1 MSSQRSKTILSMGL
15 KLTQKPTLQQLY
27 CKDSDGCSS
36 CYANNPAGLTC
47 TPFIKN
53 VFIISEENFDKLK
66 LQGFK
71 I

>member
-1 MSSQRSKTILSMGL
+1 MNSQRKGTTRMSLEI
-15 KLTQKPTLQQLY
+15 TQKPALQQLQ
-27 CKDSDGCSS
+27 CKNGDGCIS
-36 CYANNPAGLTC
+36 CYANNPDGFTC
-47 TPFIKN
+47 TPFIRN